1 MLYNFNQF
9 INESKED
16 EFRSLKKGDV
26 ILYAGARYTV
36 KSANEYSI
44 SLTPLKRAAGDS
56 SNKSLKAN
64 LAQYKERGGGIIEK
78 AKKEEDE
85 D

>member
-1 MLYNFNQF
+1 MLYNFNQY

-16 EFRSLKKGDV
+16 EFRSLEKGDI
-26 ILYAGARYTV
+26 ILYAGARYKV
-36 KSANEYSI
+36 KTANEYAI
-44 SLTPLKRAAGDS
+44 SLTPIKKAQGAD
-56 SNKSLKAN
+56 NKALKAN